1 MTKKFLY
8 LAMVAFA
15 TTAFVACGSDDDD
28 TPDTPS
34 TKPVTIQKAP
44 MAEKAGKYVLSSST
58 PVTNEA
64 TGLQLNSVEIM
75 DGGQVSFELRNPH
88 TGKVEVVTADVEMR
102 ENHGYVKTNPNNR
115 VEGDFEL
122 EAPGTK
128 AIQANGIKLNI
139 KIDGAPYIT
148 VEGTPAECVLQATVA
163 SQGNVLSY
171 VAQKFKVTGMM
182 IDLKGDV
189 KAYKELSSAN
199 LYEIAK
205 IAQDN
210 GANLT
215 DEEMKSFNKVIS
227 YVTVSSYGTI
237 SIVYSDGKCDSG
249 SWNWLN
255 NQADKMSLYLKDK
268 GMGNKFIPENTT
280 IDLSFSGN
288 QCAMK
293 IHAKITGSKNYDASL
308 TLIMDAQ
315 K

>member
-88 TGKVEVVTADVEMR
+88 TGKVEVV
-102 ENHGYVKTNPNNR
+102 K
-115 VEGDFEL
+115 GDFEL

-268 GMGNKFIPENTT
+268 GMGNKFIPQETT
-280 IDLSFSGN
+280 IDLAFSGN